1 MEIFSLSKRLRAFLR
16 AHRLE
21 QAFQK
26 QTALF
31 CENPWHPSLHTEL
44 LEPKRLRIYS
54 FRLTRSY
61 RAIFVYHGSDRIE
74 IIDVNNHYQ

>member
-1 MEIFSLSKRLRAFLR
+1 MEILPLSKRLHAFLR
-16 AHRLE
+16 NHRLE
-21 QAFQK
+21 QTFRK

-31 CENPWHPSLHTEL
+31 CENPWHPSLHTEV

-61 RAIFVYHGSDRIE
+61 RVMFVYCGSETIE
-74 IIDVNNHYQ
+74 IIDVNNHYR